1 MNWINDGKNRIWM
14 IWNLPKHVLSSC
26 ATIPVMQIR
35 NGKLRHCYIICWGSC
50 CTPRQSWQLR
60 CIETAYSVPS
70 TVINQPP
77 TSRTGHTT
85 QNFCFEGARVQ
96 VWILWRS
103 IYIYILNTSK
113 HRSKAADTFPQEH
126 LLPNI
131 CGLEFSSPISTYFKK
146 LSTSQWS
153 HPSGKWMTLQP

>member
-1 MNWINDGKNRIWM
+1 MERIEFGWFGTFQNM
-14 IWNLPKHVLSSC
+14 CCRHVLLSLWCRFEMENSGIATSSAGDPAVPRVSHGSC
-26 ATIPVMQIR
+26 AVLKPLTQFLPLWSISHRLQELVT
-35 NGKLRHCYIICWGSC
+35 L
-50 CTPRQSWQLR
+50 PRIS
-60 CIETAYSVPS
+60 A
-70 TVINQPP
+70 
-77 TSRTGHTT
+77 SRELGCR
-85 QNFCFEGARVQ
+85 FGFYEEV
-96 VWILWRS
+96 
-103 IYIYILNTSK
+103 YIYILNTSK

>member
-1 MNWINDGKNRIWM
+1 M

-70 TVINQPP
+70 TDQSATNFKNWSPR
-77 TSRTGHTT
+77 TSASRELGCR
-85 QNFCFEGARVQ
+85 FGFYEEV
-96 VWILWRS
+96 
-103 IYIYILNTSK
+103 YIYILNTSK

-153 HPSGKWMTLQP
+153 NQSGK